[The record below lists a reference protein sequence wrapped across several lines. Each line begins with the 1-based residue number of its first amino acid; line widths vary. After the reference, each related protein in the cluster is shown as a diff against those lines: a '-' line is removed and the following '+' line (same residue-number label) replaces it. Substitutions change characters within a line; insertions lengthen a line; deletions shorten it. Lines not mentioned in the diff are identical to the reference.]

1 MFFASYSPLRNEAD
15 SWFLRGWLG
24 AGGCVPFRSLEQ
36 LITQANQWLGIG
48 TFPLTER
55 VSGYR
60 DRADVEIDLAA
71 MNEDER
77 RIRFGTCKRN
87 ADKLP
92 GSIAALKRAAD
103 RFLAVQKRFA
113 AWSVEYA
120 AIAPTISDELG
131 RQLEAERV
139 VAQSLADL
147 IEVYHN

>member
-1 MFFASYSPLRNEAD
+1 M
-15 SWFLRGWLG
+15 
-24 AGGCVPFRSLEQ
+24 PFRPLEQ

-48 TFPLTER
+48 SFPLTER
-55 VSGYR
+55 VSGYW
-60 DRADVEIDLAA
+60 DRADVEIDLVA

-92 GSIAALKRAAD
+92 GSIAALKRASD

-113 AWSVEYA
+113 GWSVEYA
-120 AIAPTISDELG
+120 AIAPSISDELR
-131 RQLEAERV
+131 RQLEAEGV

-147 IEVYHN
+147 IAAYHT